1 MMSAIY
7 AVCPEDLRDCI
18 VAYQLEKIKISD
30 SQRLFNVPN
39 RKLRSAI
46 DDLAIINAIRIKS
59 LQYPLI
65 EDEDRKQVYRWASK
79 YARAKIVEQQ
89 SYTVYEVKACLR
101 NIIKSTMT
109 NKYAME
115 EYGLSKTSF
124 YRYLKPILDFLKIT
138 SLKQVKNHFKL
149 QYIDE
154 SRINKAVSLV
164 KLGKKAQ
171 FPNYFLT
178 KKH

>member
-1 MMSAIY
+1 MSAIY

-18 VAYQLEKIKISD
+18 VAYQLKNIKISD
-30 SQRLFNVPN
+30 SQRLFNVPS

-59 LQYPLI
+59 FQYPLI

-79 YARAKIVEQQ
+79 YAGAKTVEQQ
-89 SYTVYEVKACLR
+89 SYTLYEVKACLK
-101 NIIKSTMT
+101 NVIKSTMT

-124 YRYLKPILDFLKIT
+124 YRYLNPILDFLKIK

-149 QYIDE
+149 QYIDG
-154 SRINKAVSLV
+154 SRINKAGITSA
-164 KLGKKAQ
+164 K
-171 FPNYFLT
+171 
-178 KKH
+178 